1 MPFASVHY
9 LCPCLKQK
17 RSSRMEELSKRYS
30 PGDIEDKWY
39 KHWMESGHFHSTP
52 DEREAFSIVIPPPN
66 VTGQL
71 HMGHILNNTIQD
83 TLTRRARQEGKNACW
98 VPGTDHASIATEAKV
113 VQMLREKGIKKSDL
127 TREEFLR
134 YAWEWTEKYGGIILH
149 QLKKL
154 GASCDWERTAFTMDE
169 SRSEAVIAVFVDLYR
184 KGKLYRGKRMVNWDP
199 SAQTVLSNEEV
210 IYQEEKTT
218 LYKVRYKIAGSQDEW
233 ITIATTRPETIL
245 GDTAIAVHP
254 EDERYKHLH
263 GKKAIVPLILREVPV
278 IADAYVDMAFGTGA
292 LKITPAHD
300 INDYEIGLRH
310 HLEIVDVL
318 NPDGSMSEA
327 AQLFIGLDRDKARI
341 KMFDAL
347 SEAEHIAST
356 EELIHNVGRSE
367 RTNVVVE
374 PRLSLQW
381 FVDMKAIAEPALQS
395 VMQGDI
401 QFYPDNLKNTYRHWM
416 ENIRD
421 WCISRQLWW
430 GHQIPAWY
438 LIGEEQKFVFV
449 APTMEEAL
457 EEARKITGRSN
468 LQHTDLRQDSDVLDT
483 WFSSWLWPISVFN
496 GWKDPKELEYYY
508 PTSVL
513 VTGWDIIFL
522 WVARMIMAGY
532 EWRGE
537 KPFHSVY
544 FTGMV
549 RDKQRRKMSKQ
560 LGNSPDALGLIEQF
574 GADGVRYGI
583 MASAPAGGDILFDEK
598 LCELGRNF
606 CNKVWNALR
615 LVKSWSVDSNLK
627 QEDGRVLATRWMTSR
642 LNEIDAGVRQNYVQ
656 FRLSEGV
663 TSLYS
668 FVWDDFCSVF
678 LEVIKPNFGEAL
690 DKDSFEATL
699 VLFEEICK
707 LLHPFMPF
715 ITEEIWHQLRTRDH
729 GDDCMI
735 SKVNMISGKV
745 DSKTMETFNHIL
757 TVKSSVLEL
766 RNQYQLS
773 PKDTMV
779 LVHPPDKYLIELWS
793 TPGATQVLHKLANA
807 TSAEGIGEGVS
818 FLASKY
824 QYHAALTIEVDKES
838 ELKRMREELEYYRG
852 FVSSVDK
859 KLSNEKFVS
868 NAHPDVV
875 EKERQKKAD
884 GEAKIDQLQKS
895 IAQLN

>member
-1 MPFASVHY
+1 MD
-9 LCPCLKQK
+9 
-17 RSSRMEELSKRYS
+17 ELSKRYN
-30 PGDIEDKWY
+30 PGEIEDKWY
-39 KHWMESGHFHSTP
+39 SHWLGSGHFHSTP
-52 DEREAFSIVIPPPN
+52 DDREAFSIVIPPPN

-83 TLTRRARQEGKNACW
+83 TLIRRARQEGKNACW

-113 VQMLREKGIKKSDL
+113 VNMLREKGIRKSDL
-127 TREEFLR
+127 TREEFLTH
-134 YAWEWTEKYGGIILH
+134 AWEWTDKYGGIILH

-154 GASCDWERTAFTMDE
+154 GASCDWERTAFTLDE
-169 SRSEAVIAVFVDLYR
+169 DRSAAVLEVFVDLYR

-210 IYQEEKTT
+210 LYEEEKTT
-218 LYKVRYKIAGSQDEW
+218 LYKVKYRIAGTADEW
-233 ITIATTRPETIL
+233 VTIATTRPETIL

-254 EDERYKHLH
+254 DDPRYNHLH
-263 GKKAIVPLILREVPV
+263 GKKAIVPLINREIPI
-278 IADAYVDMAFGTGA
+278 IADSYVDIAFGTGA
-292 LKITPAHD
+292 LKVTPAHD

-310 HLEIVDVL
+310 SLEVIDVL
-318 NPDGSMSEA
+318 NADGSMSEA
-327 AQLFIGLDRDKARI
+327 AQLFIGIDRDKAR
-341 KMFDAL
+341 KEMFGAL
-347 SEAEHIAST
+347 EEAGHIVST
-356 EELIHNVGRSE
+356 EDLIHNVGRSE
-367 RTNVVVE
+367 RTRVVVE

-381 FVDMKAIAEPALQS
+381 FVDMKAIAEPALKS
-395 VMQGDI
+395 VMENEI
-401 QFYPDNLKNTYRHWM
+401 AFYPENLKNTYRHWM

-438 LIGEEQKFVFV
+438 LKSDTSGANDLNNEQVFV
-449 APTMEEAL
+449 GLTAEEAL
-457 EEARKITGRSN
+457 VEARRITGRGD
-468 LQHTDLRQDSDVLDT
+468 LQVSDLRQDEDVLDT

-496 GWKDPKELEYYY
+496 GWRDTKELDYYY

-532 EWRGE
+532 EWKNE
-537 KPFHSVY
+537 KPFKAVY

-606 CNKVWNALR
+606 CNKIWNALR
-615 LVKSWSVDSNLK
+615 LVKSWEVDDSLPHD
-627 QEDGRVLATRWMTSR
+627 ESRALAIRWMRARIQSVNAELAR
-642 LNEIDAGVRQNYVQ
+642 NYEQ

-663 TSLYS
+663 TTLYS

-678 LEVIKPNFGEAL
+678 LEVIKPAYGEAS
-690 DKDSFEATL
+690 DPKSYEETL
-699 VLFEEICK
+699 QVFEEICK
-707 LLHPFMPF
+707 MLHPFMPF
-715 ITEEIWHQLRTRDH
+715 ITEEIWHQLRTREK
-729 GDDCMI
+729 GEDCMI
-735 SKVNMISGKV
+735 TLLSNQESTIDPEVI
-745 DSKTMETFNHIL
+745 DTFGHIL
-757 TVKSSVLEL
+757 TVKSAVLEL

-773 PKDTMV
+773 PKETMV
-779 LVHPPDKYLIELWS
+779 LVFPSEAELIRLWGR
-793 TPGATQVLHKLANA
+793 PGTEAVLTKLANA
-807 TSAEGIGEGVS
+807 TCAEGIGTGVS
-818 FLASKY
+818 FLAGKY
-824 QYHAALTIEVDKES
+824 QYYAAMTIEVDKEA
-838 ELKRMREELEYYRG
+838 ELKRMNEELEYYRG
-852 FVSSVDK
+852 FVTSVEK
-859 KLSNEKFVS
+859 KLSNEKFVA
-868 NAHPDVV
+868 NANPEVV

-884 GEAKIDQLQKS
+884 GESKIEQLLQS

>member
-1 MPFASVHY
+1 
-9 LCPCLKQK
+9 
-17 RSSRMEELSKRYS
+17 MEELSKRYV

-39 KHWMESGHFHSTP
+39 AHWLKAGHFHSTP
-52 DEREAFSIVIPPPN
+52 DDREPYSIVIPPPN

-83 TLTRRARQEGKNACW
+83 TLIRRARQEGKNACW

-113 VQMLREKGIKKSDL
+113 VNMLRERGIKKADL
-127 TREEFLR
+127 SREEFLK
-134 YAWEWTEKYGGIILH
+134 YAWEWTHKYGDIILH
-149 QLKKL
+149 QLRKL
-154 GASCDWERTAFTMDE
+154 GASCDWERTAFTLDE
-169 SRSEAVIAVFVDLYR
+169 VRSDAVIGAFVSLYQ

-199 SAQTVLSNEEV
+199 SAKTVLSNEEV
-210 IYQEEKTT
+210 IYEEEKTT
-218 LYKVRYKIAGSQDEW
+218 LYKVRYKIAGTEDEW
-233 ITIATTRPETIL
+233 IIIATTRPETIL

-254 EDERYKHLH
+254 DDSRYSHLH
-263 GKKAIVPLILREVPV
+263 GKKAIVPLINREVPI
-278 IADAYVDMAFGTGA
+278 IADTYVDVAFGTGA
-292 LKITPAHD
+292 LKVTPAHD
-300 INDYEIGLRH
+300 INDYELGLRH
-310 HLEIVDVL
+310 GLEVIDVL

-327 AQLFIGLDRDKARI
+327 AQFFIGLDRDVARKA
-341 KMFDAL
+341 MYDTL
-347 SEAEHIAST
+347 SESGHIIST

-367 RTNVVVE
+367 RTRVVVE

-381 FVDMKAIAEPALQS
+381 FVDMKSIAAPALDS
-395 VMQGDI
+395 VMNGEI
-401 QFYPDNLKNTYRHWM
+401 QFYPENLKNTYRHWM

-438 LIGEEQKFVFV
+438 LATDDAASAKADDNVFV
-449 APTMEEAL
+449 GETIEDAL
-457 EEARKITGRSN
+457 KEARRITGRSE
-468 LQHTDLRQDSDVLDT
+468 LQAADLRQDEDVLDT
-483 WFSSWLWPISVFN
+483 WFSSWLWPISVFD
-496 GWKDPKELEYYY
+496 GWRNTKELDYYY
-508 PTSVL
+508 PTNVL

-532 EWRGE
+532 EWKSE
-537 KPFHSVY
+537 KPFQSVY

-560 LGNSPDALGLIEQF
+560 LGNSPDALGLIDEF

-606 CNKVWNALR
+606 CNKIWNALR
-615 LVKSWSVDSNLK
+615 LVKSWEVDNALPHD
-627 QEDGRVLATRWMTSR
+627 DGRALAIRWMTSR
-642 LNEIDAGVRQNYVQ
+642 LTEVDSELRRNYSQ
-656 FRLSEGV
+656 FRLSEGI

-678 LEVIKPNFGEAL
+678 LEVIKPAYGASS
-690 DKDSFEATL
+690 DQVSYDATL
-699 VLFEEICK
+699 TVFEEICK

-715 ITEEIWHQLRTRDH
+715 ITEEIWHQLKNRKE
-729 GDDCMI
+729 GDDCMMSLVQPTI
-735 SKVNMISGKV
+735 GQPDTNVAEV
-745 DSKTMETFNHIL
+745 FNHIL

-773 PKDTMV
+773 PKESMV
-779 LVHPPDKYLIELWS
+779 LIFPSESDLIELWN
-793 TPGATQVLHKLANA
+793 TPGAEAVLHKLANA
-807 TSAEGIGEGVS
+807 TCAQGIGEGVT
-818 FLASKY
+818 FLAGRY
-824 QYHAALTIEVDKES
+824 QYHAVLTIEVDKEA
-838 ELKRMREELEYYRG
+838 ELKRMNEELAYYVG
-852 FVSSVDK
+852 FVSSVEK
-859 KLSNEKFVS
+859 KLSNEKFVA

-884 GEAKIDQLQKS
+884 GESKIEQLQRS

>member
-1 MPFASVHY
+1 
-9 LCPCLKQK
+9 
-17 RSSRMEELSKRYS
+17 MEELSKRYV

-39 KHWMESGHFHSTP
+39 GHWMKAGHFHSTP
-52 DEREAFSIVIPPPN
+52 DEREAYSIVIPPPN

-83 TLTRRARQEGKNACW
+83 TLIRRARQEGKNACW

-113 VQMLREKGIKKSDL
+113 VNMLREKGIKKADL
-127 TREEFLR
+127 TREEFLK
-134 YAWEWTEKYGGIILH
+134 YAWEWTHKYGDIILH
-149 QLKKL
+149 QLRKL
-154 GASCDWERTAFTMDE
+154 GASCDWERTAFTLDE
-169 SRSEAVIAVFVDLYR
+169 VRSDAVIGAFVSLYQ

-199 SAQTVLSNEEV
+199 SAKTVLSNEEV
-210 IYQEEKTT
+210 IYEEEKTT
-218 LYKVRYKIAGSQDEW
+218 LYKVRYKIAGTADEW

-254 EDERYKHLH
+254 DDSRYSHLH
-263 GKKAIVPLILREVPV
+263 GKKAIVPIINREVPI
-278 IADAYVDMAFGTGA
+278 IADTYVDVAFGTGA
-292 LKITPAHD
+292 LKVTPAHD

-310 HLEIVDVL
+310 GLEVIDVL
-318 NPDGSMSEA
+318 NPDGSMSDA
-327 AQLFIGLDRDKARI
+327 AQFFVGLDRDVAR
-341 KMFDAL
+341 KGMYDTL
-347 SEAEHIAST
+347 NETGHIIST

-367 RTNVVVE
+367 RTRVVVE

-381 FVDMKAIAEPALQS
+381 FVDMKSIAAPALDS
-395 VMQGDI
+395 VMNDEI
-401 QFYPDNLKNTYRHWM
+401 QFYPENLKNTYRHWM

-438 LIGEEQKFVFV
+438 LATDDAASAKADDHVFV
-449 APTMEEAL
+449 GETIDDAL
-457 EEARKITGRSN
+457 IEARRITGRN
-468 LQHTDLRQDSDVLDT
+468 DLQASDLRQDEDVLDT
-483 WFSSWLWPISVFN
+483 WFSSWLWPITVFD
-496 GWKDPKELEYYY
+496 GWRNSKELDYYY
-508 PTSVL
+508 PTNVL

-532 EWRGE
+532 EWKDQ
-537 KPFHSVY
+537 KPFQSVY

-560 LGNSPDALGLIEQF
+560 LGNSPDALGLIEEF

-615 LVKSWSVDSNLK
+615 LVKSWNVDASLPHD
-627 QEDGRVLATRWMTSR
+627 EGRALAIRWMTSR
-642 LNEIDAGVRQNYVQ
+642 LNEVDVELRRNYTQ

-678 LEVIKPNFGEAL
+678 LEVIKPAYGEAA
-690 DKDSFEATL
+690 DKISYEATL
-699 VLFEEICK
+699 KTFEEICK

-715 ITEEIWHQLRTRDH
+715 ITEEIWHQLRSRAE
-729 GDDCMI
+729 GEDCMVSLI
-735 SKVNMISGKV
+735 SATTGPV
-745 DSKTMETFNHIL
+745 DTNVTEVFNHIL

-773 PKDTMV
+773 PKESMV
-779 LVHPPDKYLIELWS
+779 LIFPSDPDLVRLWN
-793 TPGATQVLHKLANA
+793 TPGAEAVLHKLANA
-807 TSAEGIGEGVS
+807 TCAEGIGEGVT
-818 FLASKY
+818 FLAGKY
-824 QYHAALTIEVDKES
+824 QYHAVLTIEVDKEA
-838 ELKRMREELEYYRG
+838 ELKRLKEELDYFVG
-852 FVSSVDK
+852 FVNSVEK

-884 GEAKIDQLQKS
+884 GESKIEQLQKS
-895 IAQLN
+895 IAKLN

>member
-1 MPFASVHY
+1 
-9 LCPCLKQK
+9 
-17 RSSRMEELSKRYS
+17 MEELSKRYV

-39 KHWMESGHFHSTP
+39 SHWMKAGHFRSIP
-52 DEREAFSIVIPPPN
+52 DEREAYSIVIPPPN

-83 TLTRRARQEGKNACW
+83 TLIRRARQEGKNACW

-113 VQMLREKGIKKSDL
+113 VNMLREKGIKKADL
-127 TREEFLR
+127 SREEFLK
-134 YAWEWTEKYGGIILH
+134 YAWEWTHKYGDIILH
-149 QLKKL
+149 QLRKL
-154 GASCDWERTAFTMDE
+154 GASCDWDRTAFTLDE
-169 SRSEAVIAVFVDLYR
+169 VRSDAVIGAFVSLYQ

-199 SAQTVLSNEEV
+199 SAKTVLSNEEV
-210 IYQEEKTT
+210 IYEEEKTT
-218 LYKVRYKIAGSQDEW
+218 LYKVRYKIAGTADEW

-254 EDERYKHLH
+254 DDSRYSHLH
-263 GKKAIVPLILREVPV
+263 GKKAIVPIINREVPI
-278 IADAYVDMAFGTGA
+278 IADTYVDVAFGTGA
-292 LKITPAHD
+292 LKVTPAHD

-310 HLEIVDVL
+310 GLEVIDVL

-327 AQLFIGLDRDKARI
+327 AQFFVGLDRDVARKA
-341 KMFDAL
+341 MYDAL
-347 SEAEHIAST
+347 SETGHIIST

-367 RTNVVVE
+367 RTRVVVE

-381 FVDMKAIAEPALQS
+381 FVDMKAIAAPALDS
-395 VMQGDI
+395 VMNGEI
-401 QFYPDNLKNTYRHWM
+401 QFYPENLKNTYRHWM

-438 LIGEEQKFVFV
+438 LVTDDAASAKADDHVFV
-449 APTMEEAL
+449 GETIEDAL
-457 EEARKITGRSN
+457 IEARRITGRGD
-468 LQHTDLRQDSDVLDT
+468 LQASDLRQDEDVLDT
-483 WFSSWLWPISVFN
+483 WFSSWLWPITVFD
-496 GWKDPKELEYYY
+496 GWRNTKELDYYY
-508 PTSVL
+508 PTNVL

-532 EWRGE
+532 EWKNI
-537 KPFHSVY
+537 KPFQSVY

-560 LGNSPDALGLIEQF
+560 LGNSPDALGLIEEF

-615 LVKSWSVDSNLK
+615 LVKSWNVDDTLSHD
-627 QEDGRVLATRWMTSR
+627 EGRALAIRWMTSR
-642 LNEIDAGVRQNYVQ
+642 LNEVDAELRRNYTS
-656 FRLSEGV
+656 FRLSEGI

-678 LEVIKPNFGEAL
+678 LEVIKPAYGEAS
-690 DKDSFEATL
+690 DKVSYEATL
-699 VLFEEICK
+699 VVFEEICK
-707 LLHPFMPF
+707 LLQPFMPF
-715 ITEEIWHQLRTRDH
+715 ITEEIWHQLRSRAE
-729 GDDCMI
+729 GDDCMV
-735 SKVNMISGKV
+735 SLVSASTGPV
-745 DSKTMETFNHIL
+745 DPDVTEVFNHIL

-773 PKDTMV
+773 PKESMV
-779 LVHPPDKYLIELWS
+779 LIFPSEAELIKLWN
-793 TPGATQVLHKLANA
+793 TPGSEAVLHKLANA
-807 TSAEGIGEGVS
+807 TCAEGIGEGVT
-818 FLASKY
+818 FLAGRY
-824 QYHAALTIEVDKES
+824 QYHAVLTIEVDREA
-838 ELKRMREELEYYRG
+838 ELKRLNEELAYFVG
-852 FVSSVDK
+852 FVSSVEK
-859 KLSNEKFVS
+859 KLSNEKFVA

-884 GEAKIDQLQKS
+884 GESKIEQLQKS

>member
-1 MPFASVHY
+1 
-9 LCPCLKQK
+9 
-17 RSSRMEELSKRYS
+17 MEELSKRYV

-39 KHWMESGHFHSTP
+39 GYWLKAGHFHSAP
-52 DEREAFSIVIPPPN
+52 DEREAYSIVIPPPN

-83 TLTRRARQEGKNACW
+83 TLIRRARQEGKNACW

-113 VQMLREKGIKKSDL
+113 VNMLREKGIKKADL
-127 TREEFLR
+127 SREEFLK
-134 YAWEWTEKYGGIILH
+134 YAWEWTHKYGDIILH
-149 QLKKL
+149 QLRKL
-154 GASCDWERTAFTMDE
+154 GASCDWDRTAFTLDE
-169 SRSEAVIAVFVDLYR
+169 VRSDAVIGAFVSLYQ
-184 KGKLYRGKRMVNWDP
+184 KGKLYRGKRMINWDP
-199 SAQTVLSNEEV
+199 SAKTVLSNEEV
-210 IYQEEKTT
+210 IYEEEKTT
-218 LYKVRYKIAGSQDEW
+218 LYKVRYKIAGTADEW

-254 EDERYKHLH
+254 DDSRYSHLH
-263 GKKAIVPLILREVPV
+263 GKKAIVPINNREVPI
-278 IADAYVDMAFGTGA
+278 IADAYVDVAFGTGA
-292 LKITPAHD
+292 LKVTPAHD

-310 HLEIVDVL
+310 RLEVIDVL

-327 AQLFIGLDRDKARI
+327 AQFFVGLDRDVARKA
-341 KMFDAL
+341 MYDAL
-347 SEAEHIAST
+347 SETGHIIST
-356 EELIHNVGRSE
+356 EDLIHNVGRSE
-367 RTNVVVE
+367 RTRVVVE

-381 FVDMKAIAEPALQS
+381 FIDMKAIAAPALDS
-395 VMQGDI
+395 VMNGEI
-401 QFYPDNLKNTYRHWM
+401 QFYPENLKNTYRHWM

-438 LIGEEQKFVFV
+438 LVTDDTASTRAEDHVFV
-449 APTMEEAL
+449 GETIEDAL
-457 EEARKITGRSN
+457 IEARRITGRN
-468 LQHTDLRQDSDVLDT
+468 ELQASDLRQDEDVLDT
-483 WFSSWLWPISVFN
+483 WFSSCLLKITVFD
-496 GWKDPKELEYYY
+496 GWRNTKELDYYY
-508 PTSVL
+508 PTNVL

-532 EWRGE
+532 EWKNE
-537 KPFHSVY
+537 KPFQSVY

-560 LGNSPDALGLIEQF
+560 LGNSPDALGLIEEF

-615 LVKSWSVDSNLK
+615 LVKSWNVDASLPHD
-627 QEDGRVLATRWMTSR
+627 EGRALAIRWMTSR
-642 LNEIDAGVRQNYVQ
+642 LNEVDAELRRNYEQ
-656 FRLSEGV
+656 FRLSEGI

-678 LEVIKPNFGEAL
+678 LEVIKPAYGEAS
-690 DKDSFEATL
+690 DKVSYEATL
-699 VLFEEICK
+699 KTFEEICK
-707 LLHPFMPF
+707 LLQPFMPF
-715 ITEEIWHQLRTRDH
+715 ITEEIWHQLRSRAE

-735 SKVNMISGKV
+735 SLV
-745 DSKTMETFNHIL
+745 SKTTDPVDANVTEVFNHIL
-757 TVKSSVLEL
+757 IVKSSVLEL

-773 PKDTMV
+773 PKESMV
-779 LVHPPDKYLIELWS
+779 LIFPSDPDLIRLWS
-793 TPGATQVLHKLANA
+793 TPGAEAVLHKLANA
-807 TSAEGIGEGVS
+807 TCAEGIGEGVT
-818 FLASKY
+818 FLAGKY
-824 QYHAALTIEVDKES
+824 QYHAVLTIEVDKEA
-838 ELKRMREELEYYRG
+838 ELKRLKEELDYFVG
-852 FVSSVDK
+852 FVGSVEK

-884 GEAKIDQLQKS
+884 GESKIEQLQKS

>member
-1 MPFASVHY
+1 MGLSLRQRKKFSEMD
-9 LCPCLKQK
+9 
-17 RSSRMEELSKRYS
+17 MEELSKRYN
-30 PGDIEDKWY
+30 PGEIEDKWY
-39 KHWMESGHFHSTP
+39 QHWMEKGHFHSEP
-52 DEREAFSIVIPPPN
+52 DDREAFSIVIPPPN

-83 TLTRRARQEGKNACW
+83 ILIRRARQEGKNACW

-113 VQMLREKGIKKSDL
+113 VNMLREKGIRKSDL

-134 YAWEWTEKYGGIILH
+134 HAWDWTDKYGDIILH

-154 GASCDWERTAFTMDE
+154 GASCDWDRTAFTLDE
-169 SRSEAVIAVFVDLYR
+169 IRSEAVIKIFVDLY
-184 KGKLYRGKRMVNWDP
+184 KNGKLYRGKRMVNWDP
-199 SAQTVLSNEEV
+199 SAKTVLSNEEV
-210 IYQEEKTT
+210 IYEEEKTT
-218 LYKVRYKIAGSQDEW
+218 LYKVRYQVAGKTDEW

-254 EDERYKHLH
+254 EDDRYKHLH
-263 GKKAIVPLILREVPV
+263 GAMVIVPMVNRLVPV
-278 IADAYVDMAFGTGA
+278 IADAYVDITFGTGA
-292 LKITPAHD
+292 LKVTPAHD

-310 HLEIVDVL
+310 KLEVIDVL
-318 NPDGSMSEA
+318 NADGSMSEA
-327 AQLFIGLDRDKARI
+327 AQYFVGMDRDMARKA
-341 KMFDAL
+341 MYDAL
-347 SEAEHIAST
+347 LESGHIVST
-356 EELIHNVGRSE
+356 EELIHHVGRSE
-367 RTNVVVE
+367 RTRVVVE

-381 FVDMKAIAEPALQS
+381 FVDMKAIAEPALRA
-395 VMQGDI
+395 VMEDEI
-401 QFYPDNLKNTYRHWM
+401 RFYPENLKNTYRHWM

-438 LIGEEQKFVFV
+438 MVDEGDDQVFV
-449 APTMEEAL
+449 GNTVEEAL
-457 EEARKITGRSN
+457 EEARKITGRSD
-468 LQHTDLRQDSDVLDT
+468 LKTTDLRQDEDVLDT
-483 WFSSWLWPISVFN
+483 WFSSWLWPISVFD
-496 GWKDPKELEYYY
+496 GWRSQKEVDYYY

-537 KPFHSVY
+537 KPFRSVY

-560 LGNSPDALGLIEQF
+560 LGNSPDALGLIDQF

-606 CNKVWNALR
+606 CNKMWNALR
-615 LVKSWSVDSNLK
+615 LVKSWQVDDDRP
-627 QEDGRVLATRWMTSR
+627 QDEGRAMAVRWMTSR
-642 LNEIDAGVRQNYVQ
+642 WNDVDAEVRQLLGQ
-656 FRLSEGV
+656 FRLSEAV
-663 TSLYS
+663 TTLYT
-668 FVWDDFCSVF
+668 FVWDDFCSIF
-678 LEVIKPNFGEAL
+678 LEIIKPSYSEAS
-690 DKDSFEATL
+690 DKVSYNSTI

-715 ITEEIWHQLRTRDH
+715 ITEEIWHQVRKRAD
-729 GDDCMI
+729 GEDCI
-735 SKVNMISGKV
+735 ASLITASPGQP
-745 DSKTMETFNHIL
+745 DPAIQAIFEHIL
-757 TVKSSVLEL
+757 SVKSSVLEL

-773 PKDTMV
+773 PKETMV
-779 LVHPPDKYLIELWS
+779 LMFPSEPDLIQLWD
-793 TPGATQVLHKLANA
+793 TPGAESVLHKLSNA
-807 TSAEGIGEGVS
+807 TCAQGLGEGVS
-818 FLASKY
+818 FLAGRH
-824 QYHAALTIEVDKES
+824 QYRAVLNIEVDKEA
-838 ELKRMREELEYYRG
+838 ELKRMREELAYYEG

-859 KLSNEKFVS
+859 KLSNEKFVA

-884 GEAKIDQLQKS
+884 GLAKIEHLQKS

>member
-1 MPFASVHY
+1 
-9 LCPCLKQK
+9 
-17 RSSRMEELSKRYS
+17 MEELSKRYV

-39 KHWMESGHFHSTP
+39 EHWMKAGHFRSIP
-52 DEREAFSIVIPPPN
+52 DEREAYSIVIPPPN

-83 TLTRRARQEGKNACW
+83 TLIRRARQEGKNACW

-113 VQMLREKGIKKSDL
+113 VNMLREKGIKKADL
-127 TREEFLR
+127 SREEFLK
-134 YAWEWTEKYGGIILH
+134 YAWEWTHKYGDIILH
-149 QLKKL
+149 QLRKL
-154 GASCDWERTAFTMDE
+154 GASCDWDRTAFTLDE
-169 SRSEAVIAVFVDLYR
+169 VRSDAVIGAFVSLYQ

-199 SAQTVLSNEEV
+199 SAKTVLSNEEV
-210 IYQEEKTT
+210 IYEEEKTT
-218 LYKVRYKIAGSQDEW
+218 LYKVRYKIAGTEDEW

-254 EDERYKHLH
+254 DDSRYSHLH
-263 GKKAIVPLILREVPV
+263 GKKAIVPIINREVPI
-278 IADAYVDMAFGTGA
+278 IADGYVDVAFGTGA
-292 LKITPAHD
+292 LKVTPAHD

-310 HLEIVDVL
+310 GLEVIDVL
-318 NPDGSMSEA
+318 NPDGSMSDA
-327 AQLFIGLDRDKARI
+327 AQFFVGFDRDVARKA
-341 KMFDAL
+341 MFDTL
-347 SEAEHIAST
+347 SETGHIIST

-367 RTNVVVE
+367 RTRVVVE

-381 FVDMKAIAEPALQS
+381 FVDMKSIAAPALDS
-395 VMQGDI
+395 VMNGEI
-401 QFYPDNLKNTYRHWM
+401 QFYPENLKNTYRHWM

-438 LIGEEQKFVFV
+438 LGTDDAASAKADDHVFV
-449 APTMEEAL
+449 GETIEEAL
-457 EEARKITGRSN
+457 IEARRITGRN
-468 LQHTDLRQDSDVLDT
+468 DLQASDLRQDEDVLDT
-483 WFSSWLWPISVFN
+483 WFSSWLWPISVFD
-496 GWKDPKELEYYY
+496 GWRNTKELEYYY
-508 PTSVL
+508 PTNVL

-532 EWRGE
+532 EWKDL
-537 KPFHSVY
+537 KPFQSVY

-560 LGNSPDALGLIEQF
+560 LGNSPDALGLIEEF

-615 LVKSWSVDSNLK
+615 LVKSWNVDDALPHD
-627 QEDGRVLATRWMTSR
+627 EGRALAIRWMTSR
-642 LNEIDAGVRQNYVQ
+642 LNEVDAELRRNYSS
-656 FRLSEGV
+656 FRLSEGI

-678 LEVIKPNFGEAL
+678 LEVIKPSYGEAS
-690 DKDSFEATL
+690 DKVSYEATL
-699 VLFEEICK
+699 VVFEEICK
-707 LLHPFMPF
+707 LLQPFMPF
-715 ITEEIWHQLRTRDH
+715 ITEEIWHQLRARAE
-729 GDDCMI
+729 GDDCMV
-735 SKVNMISGKV
+735 SLVSASSGPV
-745 DSKTMETFNHIL
+745 DTDVTEVFNHIL

-773 PKDTMV
+773 PKESMV
-779 LVHPPDKYLIELWS
+779 LIFPSDTELIRLWN
-793 TPGATQVLHKLANA
+793 TPGAEAVLHKLANA
-807 TSAEGIGEGVS
+807 TCAQGIGEGVT
-818 FLASKY
+818 FLAGKY
-824 QYHAALTIEVDKES
+824 QYHAVLNIEVDKEA
-838 ELKRMREELEYYRG
+838 ELKRLNEELTYFVG
-852 FVSSVDK
+852 FVSSVEK
-859 KLSNEKFVS
+859 KLSNEKFVA

-884 GEAKIDQLQKS
+884 GESKIEQLQKS